1 MTSQQYAK
9 IKERGASCARNGG
22 KADQCPYREGSSL
35 YAERDA
41 WMAGYSEGLA
51 ERKRGGGK

>member
-1 MTSQQYAK
+1 VTHQQFER
-9 IKERGASCARNGG
+9 IKSAGASCARNGG
-22 KADQCPYREGSSL
+22 KPDQCPYRQGSSL

-51 ERKRGGGK
+51 ERRRGVR